1 MEMKYYYLG
10 KETSW
15 NRRSRP
21 IPNAPFKAVRAKNSN
36 GKMVFVPIVQDEW
49 EKKHNEFFCSG
60 FGRIKLQ
67 GRKTYEIPLFS
78 GNAEDWN
85 DYIEKYGR
93 RCLYFSINGKEFTND
108 CCDLAE
114 MNEFLS
120 ICASDATTYPA
131 FVDCFVRMNE
141 IQERVI
147 NEKLNGHWLIKSN
160 RDQLFFRPC
169 CSLMGFAFPYMA
181 DAISDDKKL
190 EVFWR
195 AYREKDVPFEVS
207 ISRDFKERVDAEINT
222 ENDLF
227 PTCMSDRIKLIYGDE
242 CNALYEKALKLSA

>member
-1 MEMKYYYLG
+1 MKYYYLG

-21 IPNAPFKAVRAKNSN
+21 IPNSPFKAVRAKNSN
-36 GKMVFVPIVQDEW
+36 GKMVFIPIVQNEW
-49 EKKHNEFFCSG
+49 EKRHNEFFCIG

-93 RCLYFSINGKEFTND
+93 RCLYFSINGKEFTNE

-114 MNEFLS
+114 MNEFFS
-120 ICASDATTYPA
+120 ICASDVTKYPA
-131 FVDCFVRMNE
+131 FVDCFIRMNE

-147 NEKLNGHWLIKSN
+147 NDTFNGRTLIKSK
-160 RDQLFFRPC
+160 REGMMFRP
-169 CSLMGFAFPYMA
+169 SYSIMGFSFPFMA
-181 DAISDDKKL
+181 DAVCDDRKL
-190 EVFWR
+190 ESFWLS
-195 AYREKDVPFEVS
+195 YRQKDLSFQ
-207 ISRDFKERVDAEINT
+207 ERITKSVMEPIYAEITT
-222 ENDLF
+222 ENNVF
-227 PTCMSDRIKLIYGDE
+227 PTCMSDRIKLIYGEE
-242 CNALYEKALKLSA
+242 CNELYSRALELCA